1 MENNQSPFRF
11 DHKEMSVI
19 FSLFIFTSLLMFTV
33 GIMVGKGI
41 SQSKSE
47 PSAEV
52 ATVHSRSAESRE
64 PASGHSAAQAPGTSV
79 TTDSPS
85 EIHPSHSS
93 EATKPQLSSTA
104 PIITETTKT
113 ELTPIITETPKPE
126 LTPAAP
132 INPSTTKT
140 ELSHTPSHS
149 LKSKTSAPRPS
160 HLSSVTDEVSE
171 PAPGAVATVSKPI
184 ISKIKEDEDTE
195 TFATNTIET
204 PELELIPER
213 PKTGDVRAGLADL
226 ADLNEVEVTLK
237 KPQINSLL
245 EVPAKLKAIKRA
257 ISSVAIPTTPPKSF
271 PEGKFTVQVGSYPS
285 QADAT
290 LRMDQLRKLGFP
302 FAYTSIK
309 QLGEKNE
316 PWYRVWLGYFSDTE
330 TAKLSGELL
339 QSRGEVKSYLV
350 RKSDTKED

>member
-47 PSAEV
+47 PRAEV
-52 ATVHSRSAESRE
+52 ATVHSGSTESRE

-85 EIHPSHSS
+85 EIHPLHSS
-93 EATKPQLSSTA
+93 EATKPQLTSTA

-113 ELTPIITETPKPE
+113 ELTPP
-126 LTPAAP
+126 AP
-132 INPSTTKT
+132 INPATTKT

-149 LKSKTSAPRPS
+149 LKSKTSATRPS

-171 PAPGAVATVSKPI
+171 PSAGAVAPISKPI

-195 TFATNTIET
+195 NFATNTIET

-226 ADLNEVEVTLK
+226 ADLNEVEGTLK

-309 QLGEKNE
+309 ELGEKNE

>member
-195 TFATNTIET
+195 TFARTF
-204 PELELIPER
+204 LQQ
-213 PKTGDVRAGLADL
+213 
-226 ADLNEVEVTLK
+226 K
-237 KPQINSLL
+237 KL
-245 EVPAKLKAIKRA
+245 
-257 ISSVAIPTTPPKSF
+257 
-271 PEGKFTVQVGSYPS
+271 
-285 QADAT
+285 
-290 LRMDQLRKLGFP
+290 
-302 FAYTSIK
+302 
-309 QLGEKNE
+309 
-316 PWYRVWLGYFSDTE
+316 
-330 TAKLSGELL
+330 
-339 QSRGEVKSYLV
+339 
-350 RKSDTKED
+350 

>member
-1 MENNQSPFRF
+1 
-11 DHKEMSVI
+11 
-19 FSLFIFTSLLMFTV
+19 MFTV

-47 PSAEV
+47 PRAEV
-52 ATVHSRSAESRE
+52 AAVHSGSAESRE
-64 PASGHSAAQAPGTSV
+64 PASGHPAAQAPGTSV

-93 EATKPQLSSTA
+93 EATKPELTSTA
-104 PIITETTKT
+104 PIITETTKD
-113 ELTPIITETPKPE
+113 ELTPPAHINTATTKAE
-126 LTPAAP
+126 LTPPAH
-132 INPSTTKT
+132 INTATTKA
-140 ELSHTPSHS
+140 ELSHTPSS
-149 LKSKTSAPRPS
+149 SIKSKTSVHPPS

-171 PAPGAVATVSKPI
+171 PTGDAVAPLSKPI
-184 ISKIKEDEDTE
+184 ISKIKENKDTE
-195 TFATNTIET
+195 NFAENTAET
-204 PELELIPER
+204 PDLELIPEKPR
-213 PKTGDVRAGLADL
+213 TGDVRAGLADL
-226 ADLNEVEVTLK
+226 ADLNEVEGMLK
-237 KPQINSLL
+237 NPYINSLL
-245 EVPAKLKAIKRA
+245 EVPVKLKPIKRA
-257 ISSVAIPTTPPKSF
+257 LSSVAIPTTPPKSF

-285 QADAT
+285 QADAI

-309 QLGEKNE
+309 ELGEKNE

-339 QSRGEVKSYLV
+339 QIRGEVKSYLV